1 MQGHHFK
8 CYLNLLILVLFWL
21 LSYLRSNGCDG
32 LSPVSSRELKAMR
45 AGIYLYTPRCSMSR
59 ASPVAPVVKDL
70 PANAGAT
77 GDSGSVP
84 GLGRAPGGGKD
95 NALQY
100 SCLGNPIVR
109 GA

>member
-1 MQGHHFK
+1 
-8 CYLNLLILVLFWL
+8 
-21 LSYLRSNGCDG
+21 
-32 LSPVSSRELKAMR
+32 
-45 AGIYLYTPRCSMSR
+45 MSR

-100 SCLGNPIVR
+100 SRLGNPIVR

>member
-1 MQGHHFK
+1 
-8 CYLNLLILVLFWL
+8 
-21 LSYLRSNGCDG
+21 
-32 LSPVSSRELKAMR
+32 
-45 AGIYLYTPRCSMSR
+45 MSR

-109 GA
+109 GAWCPWSHKESDMTEWLKTHTFSV